1 MAVGEHCM
9 LSCHSTHS
17 DSRATMGGRR
27 LREVAVGEQGRRDEA
42 RAPYPG
48 KGRAPLAAGLP
59 HAARMLARAVWHASL
74 ADRGPPL
81 GGGGGVGRRKSY
93 GGLWSSAS
101 RGEDEHTREG
111 PGRRSANIQGSI
123 RSRKVK
129 LLFSYE
135 SVTASW

>member
-1 MAVGEHCM
+1 M
-9 LSCHSTHS
+9 
-17 DSRATMGGRR
+17 
-27 LREVAVGEQGRRDEA
+27 AVGEQGRRDEA

-74 ADRGPPL
+74 ADRGPTAGWWWWGR
-81 GGGGGVGRRKSY
+81 GGERATVVCGARPVAGRTNTLARVQ
-93 GGLWSSAS
+93 
-101 RGEDEHTREG
+101 DEE
-111 PGRRSANIQGSI
+111 SANIQGSI

-135 SVTASW
+135 SVTAS